1 MPSLDQIDQALLELL
16 PPERQA
22 ERAALAQLIS
32 ALIAGALEPGAAKAQ
47 IAADPALQAAL
58 RGLVGQKLTTSD
70 ALVDFGEDNQFG
82 DVTVE
87 AAGGDVTKITL
98 NYYEAPEP
106 APPPQPPPEPITV
119 DATGSLLIAPAVWHQ
134 GALMVGGGLLLIS
147 LLTSIVNI
155 QQSSWMTP
163 VLNAV
168 PLGIVLL
175 GLYRERRPAAPQ
187 APAPPPS
194 GRRGKQTL
202 KPGLANGL
210 YGGVIGG
217 VTAGVLMVLAYAGAA
232 RAGRLAEI
240 FIFAAL
246 AGIVFG
252 AATQLTVLWARG
264 LPKRR
269 PRLAPFVNDTVG
281 GMLGGVIAGVLMG
294 LLGGWFFGLDRT
306 PQPALPLFAVA
317 MVLGPS
323 CLSIASLFYDYQG
336 NWRKV
341 GNALLTS
348 IGVTLLALILGL
360 GLARLGGFVGFFMD
374 YFTDPAL
381 GRIVQ
386 GAALFGAFLGAVVG
400 LQVGLIYTIYR
411 KLD

>member
-1 MPSLDQIDQALLELL
+1 MPSLEQIDQALYELL
-16 PPERQA
+16 PQERQA
-22 ERAALAQLIS
+22 ERVALAQLIH
-32 ALIAGALEPGAAKAQ
+32 ALVAGSLDTGAAKTR
-47 IAADPALQAAL
+47 IAADPTLQAAL
-58 RGLVGQKLTTSD
+58 RGLVGQKIATADT
-70 ALVDFGEDNQFG
+70 LVDFGDDNQFG

-106 APPPQPPPEPITV
+106 APPPQPPPEPIAV
-119 DATGSLLIAPAVWHQ
+119 DASGSLLIAPALWHR
-134 GALMVGGGLLLIS
+134 GALMLGGGLLAIS
-147 LLTSIVNI
+147 LLTTIVNI
-155 QQSSWMTP
+155 QQSSWITP
-163 VLNAV
+163 MLNAV
-168 PLGIVLL
+168 PLGIALL

-187 APAPPPS
+187 PPAPPPS

-217 VTAGVLMVLAYAGAA
+217 VTAGVLMVIAYAGAA
-232 RAGRLAEI
+232 KMSRLAEI

-252 AATQLTVLWARG
+252 AATQLMVIWARG
-264 LPKRR
+264 VPRRR
-269 PRLAPFVNDTVG
+269 PRLAPFVNDIVG
-281 GMLGGVIAGVLMG
+281 GVLGGAIAGVLMG

-306 PQPALPLFAVA
+306 PQPTLPLFAVA

-323 CLSIASLFYDYQG
+323 CLSIVSLFYDYQG

-348 IGVTLLALILGL
+348 VGVTLLALILGL
-360 GLARLGGFVGFFMD
+360 GLARFGGFVGFFMD
-374 YFTDPAL
+374 YFTDPSL

-386 GAALFGAFLGAVVG
+386 GATLFGAFLGAVVG

-411 KLD
+411 RLD

>member
-1 MPSLDQIDQALLELL
+1 MPSLEQIDQALHELL
-16 PPERQA
+16 PQERQA
-22 ERAALAQLIS
+22 ERVALAQLIH
-32 ALIAGALEPGAAKAQ
+32 ALVEGSLDSGAAKNQ
-47 IAADPALQAAL
+47 IAGDPALQAAL
-58 RGLVGQKLTTSD
+58 RGLVGQKITTSD
-70 ALVDFGEDNQFG
+70 TLVDFGDDNQFG

-98 NYYEAPEP
+98 NYYEAAEP
-106 APPPQPPPEPITV
+106 APPPQPIAV
-119 DATGSLLIAPAVWHQ
+119 DASGSLLIAPALWHQ
-134 GALMVGGGLLLIS
+134 GALMAVGGLLLIS

-155 QQSSWMTP
+155 QQSSWVTP
-163 VLNAV
+163 LLNAV
-168 PLGIVLL
+168 PLGIALL
-175 GLYRERRPAAPQ
+175 GLYRERQTAAPK
-187 APAPPPS
+187 APAPPPR
-194 GRRGKQTL
+194 GRRGKPTL
-202 KPGLANGL
+202 KPGLTNGL

-217 VTAGVLMVLAYAGAA
+217 VTAGLLMVAAYAGAA
-232 RAGRLAEI
+232 KTSRLAEI

-252 AATQLTVLWARG
+252 AATQLMVLWARG
-264 LPKRR
+264 VPKRR
-269 PRLAPFVNDTVG
+269 PRLAPFVNDIVG
-281 GMLGGVIAGVLMG
+281 GVLGGVIAGVLMG

-306 PQPALPLFAVA
+306 PQPALPLFAMA

-348 IGVTLLALILGL
+348 VGVTLLALILGL

-374 YFTDPAL
+374 YFTDPSL

-411 KLD
+411 RLD

>member
-1 MPSLDQIDQALLELL
+1 MPSLDQIDQALLGLL

-58 RGLVGQKLTTSD
+58 RGLVGQKLATSD

-106 APPPQPPPEPITV
+106 APPPQPPPEPIAV
-119 DATGSLLIAPAVWHQ
+119 DAAGGLLVAPAVWHQ

-175 GLYRERRPAAPQ
+175 GLYRERRPPAPQ

-194 GRRGKQTL
+194 GRRGKPTL

-232 RAGRLAEI
+232 RASRLAEI

-264 LPKRR
+264 LPKHR
-269 PRLAPFVNDTVG
+269 PRLAPLVNDTVG

-306 PQPALPLFAVA
+306 PRPSLPLFAVA

-360 GLARLGGFVGFFMD
+360 GLARLGGFVGFFMG